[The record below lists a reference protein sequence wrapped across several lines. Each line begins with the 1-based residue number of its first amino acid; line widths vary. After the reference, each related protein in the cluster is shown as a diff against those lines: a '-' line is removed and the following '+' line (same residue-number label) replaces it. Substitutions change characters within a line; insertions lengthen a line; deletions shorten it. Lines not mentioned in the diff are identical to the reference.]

1 MLPLLLVVDLDDMAN
16 DILLAVI
23 DVAAGGALVGLDPG
37 VQMELEVFDEG
48 QAPVENFVAMQT
60 LEVELI
66 VGTHMM
72 LVPVPVSKGLP
83 ALLTEYDVR
92 FLQVNCAQ
100 ASLFNIVLSNSNIC
114 SSKSNIALTPSLLFF
129 KHLAQSNLHLL

>member
-48 QAPVENFVAMQT
+48 QATIEHFFAMQT

-66 VGTHMM
+66 VGAHMM
-72 LVPVPVSKGLP
+72 LVPVPVSEGLP
-83 ALLTEYDVR
+83 TLLTEYNVR
-92 FLQVNCAQ
+92 FLQVNCARRVFLI
-100 ASLFNIVLSNSNIC
+100 LFRQTATLVN
-114 SSKSNIALTPSLLFF
+114 LL
-129 KHLAQSNLHLL
+129 